1 MSWWNPNNWF
11 NNRGGGGMEDDFSA
25 DDYPG
30 YGHLKGGGIS
40 TWDSDSDKTTTYDNW
55 AKYDAGQPSG
65 SWVGDGGYKTSWS
78 DAFRSADRWNKSRKD
93 GYIPGYMSGGSFN
106 WPTKGVT
113 KVGANSHI
121 VDPSASWWGK
131 HQIYHHPQKQGGGI
145 GGMIGNIVGTV
156 AGSTMG
162 PLGAKIGGSIGGSIG
177 SSF

>member
-1 MSWWNPNNWF
+1 MSWWNPSNWF
-11 NNRGGGGMEDDFSA
+11 NNRGGGGMDDGQAEEF
-25 DDYPG
+25 
-30 YGHLKGGGIS
+30 YGGGGIS
-40 TWDSDSDKTTTYDNW
+40 TWDSESDKTTTYDNW

-78 DAFRSADRWNKSRKD
+78 DAFRAADKWNQGKKG
-93 GYIPGYMSGGSFN
+93 GYRPGYMSGGSFN
-106 WPTKGVT
+106 WPNQGVIPISSSTK
-113 KVGANSHI
+113 I
-121 VDPSASWWGK
+121 VNTMPNWGK
-131 HQIYHHPQKQGGGI
+131 YQVYNPPQKQGGGI

>member
-1 MSWWNPNNWF
+1 MSWWNPSNWF
-11 NNRGGGGMEDDFSA
+11 NNRGGGGIGDHEREMMNDRGMIQETVI
-25 DDYPG
+25 
-30 YGHLKGGGIS
+30 GGGGPD
-40 TWDSDSDKTTTYDNW
+40 TTTTYDNW

-65 SWVGDGGYKTSWS
+65 SYNWGDGYRSSWS

-113 KVGANSHI
+113 KVGANSHL
-121 VDPSASWWGK
+121 VDPTASWWGK

-145 GGMIGNIVGTV
+145 GGMIGSVAGTLIGNTV
-156 AGSTMG
+156 APGIG
-162 PLGAKIGGSIGGSIG
+162 GKIGGSIGGSIG